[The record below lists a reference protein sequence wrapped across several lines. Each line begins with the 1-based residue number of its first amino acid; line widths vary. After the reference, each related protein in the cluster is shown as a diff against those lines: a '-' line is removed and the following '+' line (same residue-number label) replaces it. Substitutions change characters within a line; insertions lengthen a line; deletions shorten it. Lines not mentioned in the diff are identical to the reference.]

1 VFLAINFLDGLLG
14 QVGHHAGNVLANHFL
29 LLFLLLFLPVAT
41 ISTTVGEIA
50 RQIDKTE
57 IYPDNIGR
65 TSEFRESLKS
75 LRRHKIIDFAGSK
88 VDENMNIQILPS
100 ILVILP
106 QDSLVDFAKRLE
118 AFRVKEEDKENA
130 EEANSNEDEN
140 AD

>member
-1 VFLAINFLDGLLG
+1 
-14 QVGHHAGNVLANHFL
+14 
-29 LLFLLLFLPVAT
+29 
-41 ISTTVGEIA
+41 
-50 RQIDKTE
+50 
-57 IYPDNIGR
+57 
-65 TSEFRESLKS
+65 
-75 LRRHKIIDFAGSK
+75 
-88 VDENMNIQILPS
+88 MNIQILPS